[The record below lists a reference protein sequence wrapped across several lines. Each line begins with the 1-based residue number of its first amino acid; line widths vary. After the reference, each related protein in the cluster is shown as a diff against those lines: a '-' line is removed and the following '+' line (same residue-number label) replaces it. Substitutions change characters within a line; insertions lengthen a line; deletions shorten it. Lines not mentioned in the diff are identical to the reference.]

1 MTSVPISFTNGT
13 FGKVEVDTL
22 NMVPGGGQASHSF
35 LGKPHTIKNATKAP
49 KLLPDNLDYS
59 TRRQPLPC
67 KGITHQVIRTAPPSY
82 MAGIHPPMGI
92 GRGQLPS
99 MANGAVKAGKI
110 LPMSDPFASGFN
122 SPLGQ
127 PGLKA

>member
-1 MTSVPISFTNGT
+1 MTVPLPFTNGT
-13 FGKVEVDTL
+13 LGKADADTL
-22 NMVPGGGQASHSF
+22 NSIPGGGQASHTF
-35 LGKPHTIKNATKAP
+35 LGKPQQVKNSTKAP

-67 KGITHQVIRTAPPSY
+67 KVITHQVIRSAPQSY
-82 MAGIHPPMGI
+82 MAGIYPPMGI

-99 MANGAVKAGKI
+99 MANGKVKEGNI

-127 PGLKA
+127 FGLKN